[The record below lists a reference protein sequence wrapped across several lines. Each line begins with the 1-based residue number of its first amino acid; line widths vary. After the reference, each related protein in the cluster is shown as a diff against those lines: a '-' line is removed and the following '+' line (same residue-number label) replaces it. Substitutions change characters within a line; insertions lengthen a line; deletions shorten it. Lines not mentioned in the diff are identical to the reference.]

1 MLTYGVPANVAVADA
16 DAVGLDDGLRVGDG
30 VDVGPQAARAS
41 VIANSAGTFSFIDT
55 QTLTGQR

>member
-30 VDVGPQAARAS
+30 VDVGLGLGVAVAVGLGVGDADPVVS
-41 VIANSAGTFSFIDT
+41 
-55 QTLTGQR
+55 